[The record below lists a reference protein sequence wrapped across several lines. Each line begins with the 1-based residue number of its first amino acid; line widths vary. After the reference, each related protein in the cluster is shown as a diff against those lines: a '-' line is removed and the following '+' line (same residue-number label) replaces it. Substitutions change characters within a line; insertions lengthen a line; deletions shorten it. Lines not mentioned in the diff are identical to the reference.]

1 MLSRN
6 ERNRFDLKE
15 MENIKNA
22 KVISIACHRNVLAEM
37 FSITEKSAFLYE
49 KASPNPTRHHHLLLI
64 CCR

>member
-22 KVISIACHRNVLAEM
+22 KVVLIACHRNVLAEM
-37 FSITEKSAFLYE
+37 FTITEKSAFYT
-49 KASPNPTRHHHLLLI
+49 KKPAPTQVAIII
-64 CCR
+64 CC